1 MSVEPLRCA
10 AGVVVDDDGRLFIQR
25 RSPTRKLFPDTWDI
39 VGGHL
44 EPGETLD
51 EALRR
56 EVEEETG
63 WRVSV
68 VLGTIGEYRYL
79 GNDGLERLET
89 DFLIR
94 VDGDLSRPRLEAG
107 KHTAYKWITR
117 DEIGVLDENKGIDDG
132 LIRQIIEG
140 GFALLRQIG
149 L

>member
-10 AGVVVDDDGRLFIQR
+10 AGVIVDDDGRVFIQR
-25 RSPTRKLFPDTWDI
+25 RSPTRKLFPDTWDV

-44 EPGETLD
+44 EPGETID

-63 WRVSV
+63 WRVSI
-68 VLGTIGEYRYL
+68 VLGTIGEHRYF
-79 GNDGLERLET
+79 GEDGLERLET

-107 KHTAYKWITR
+107 KHTSYKWISR
-117 DEIGVLDENKGIDDG
+117 DELDVLDENKDIDGG
-132 LIRQIIEG
+132 LVRQIIEG